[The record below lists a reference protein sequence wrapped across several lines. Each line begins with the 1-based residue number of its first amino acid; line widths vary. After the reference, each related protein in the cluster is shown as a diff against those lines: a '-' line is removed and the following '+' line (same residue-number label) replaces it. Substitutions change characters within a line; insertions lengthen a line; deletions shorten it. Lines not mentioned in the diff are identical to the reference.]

1 MELGQQRHRSG
12 DAADAESCHQVCYMT
27 TAVLPPI
34 HVIVADDNALVRTGL
49 SAMLS
54 HVGDV
59 RILAEAR
66 DGNELLVLLRSVRP
80 DLIVTD
86 INMPGLDGL
95 TAIGKIREF
104 NQSVGI
110 LVVSMHDEPETRQ
123 SALARGA
130 DGFLR
135 KDASFEEFEAAIQ
148 AVRQKRLPRPTEMA
162 TPVRHEDAAD
172 ACLTPR
178 QRDVLLLIAQG
189 RSSRQIAAQLGLSSA
204 TVDVHRSSIGVRLGF
219 KDVASLTRY
228 ALRQGLLAP

>member
-1 MELGQQRHRSG
+1 
-12 DAADAESCHQVCYMT
+12 MT
-27 TAVLPPI
+27 TAVSPPI

-49 SAMLS
+49 AAMLS
-54 HVGDV
+54 HVGHV

-95 TAIGKIREF
+95 TAIGRIRET

-110 LVVSMHDEPETRQ
+110 LVVSMHEEPETRQ
-123 SALARGA
+123 LALARGA

-135 KDASFEEFEAAIQ
+135 KDASFEEFESAVQAIGRKNLRR
-148 AVRQKRLPRPTEMA
+148 ATEMA
-162 TPVRHEDAAD
+162 AAVMQEDAAD
-172 ACLTPR
+172 ARLTPR

-189 RSSRQIAAQLGLSSA
+189 RSPRQIAAELGLSSA

-228 ALRQGLLAP
+228 ALRQGLLAS